1 LAAAVRDAVAI
12 RDAAEGD
19 EEFILALN
27 AACTPA
33 VGALDANGL
42 AALRGWARRVLV
54 AEAGGARVGF
64 IILLGPGTAY
74 DSDNYAWFEQRFP
87 SHLYIDRVAVDA
99 AARGANVGRMLYD
112 AAAKIAR
119 DLGEE
124 RLTAEVNEQPPNP
137 ESMAFHE
144 RMGFNHLV
152 SRASR
157 AGKVVAMLE
166 RPL

>member
-1 LAAAVRDAVAI
+1 VRDAVAI
-12 RDAAEGD
+12 RDATERD
-19 EEFILALN
+19 EDFILALN

-33 VGALDANGL
+33 VGPMDA
-42 AALRGWARRVLV
+42 AAFADLRGWAHRVLV
-54 AEAGGARVGF
+54 AETGGARAGF
-64 IILLGPGTAY
+64 MILMRPGSAY
-74 DSDNYAWFEQRFP
+74 QSDNYAWFCQRFP
-87 SHLYIDRVAVDA
+87 RHLYIDRVAVDA
-99 AARGANVGRMLYD
+99 SARGANVGRTLYD

-119 DLGEE
+119 ELGEE